1 MANTFRCTLVTPE
14 QQLLDVA
21 VTYATFPAHD
31 GQVGLMKGRAPLLA
45 ALGDGAM
52 RLDFEDGGSRW
63 FFVGGGFAQMKDDKL
78 SLVAEEATTADEIV
92 RAKADEDLKKAIAT
106 VARSDEEVERKFR
119 SILRAK
125 QMTAIATKHGGK
137 V

>member
-78 SLVAEEATTADEIV
+78 SLVAEEATPADEIV
-92 RAKADEDLKKAIAT
+92 RSKADEDLKKAIAT
-106 VARSDEEVERKFR
+106 VAHSDDEVEKKFR
-119 SILRAK
+119 SIQRAK
-125 QMTAIATKHGGK
+125 QMSGIATKHGGK